1 VTVADAA
8 MTVSLLREAG
18 GEAEKVDFFNQLFR
32 DMSRWLSCFQLQR
45 MYFNPN
51 SPIIALAEK

>member
-1 VTVADAA
+1 MTDAA
-8 MTVSLLREAG
+8 MTVSLLRETG
-18 GEAEKVDFFNQLFR
+18 GEAEKVAFLNLLFR
-32 DMSRWLSCFQLQR
+32 DMSRCLSCFQLQR